1 MLGATKA
8 AQAFARRV
16 DAEIAQRRAA
26 ARAKGYAEGSPK
38 PAPKPARKSARKSA
52 RKFSQKYRRWLLP
65 IQPRSDSSM
74 RFEPRKNCGNS
85 S

>member
-38 PAPKPARKSARKSA
+38 PAPKPARKSARK
-52 RKFSQKYRRWLLP
+52 FSQKYRRWLLP